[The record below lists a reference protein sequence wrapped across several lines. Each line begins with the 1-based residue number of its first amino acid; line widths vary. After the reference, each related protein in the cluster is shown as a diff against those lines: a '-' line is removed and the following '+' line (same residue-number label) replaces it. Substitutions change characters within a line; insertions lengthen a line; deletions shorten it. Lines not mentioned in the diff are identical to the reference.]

1 MKKILI
7 CLIIVLVA
15 TTIAVSMWISGNN
28 TKLAKIKENNQK
40 YEIYL
45 DKEVFGT
52 DVTTVIN
59 KAIDD
64 NEKRE
69 IPKDEKGFFI
79 QNDTNSIKVELVMLN
94 GESKETYQMETLNKV
109 GLSGF
114 IKNFNLINF
123 KCSKIE
129 YHDKTK
135 LISKIIFEQTEE

>member
-15 TTIAVSMWISGNN
+15 TTIVVSMWISGNN

-135 LISKIIFEQTEE
+135 LISKIIFD

>member
-15 TTIAVSMWISGNN
+15 ITIVVSMWISSNN

-79 QNDTNSIKVELVMLN
+79 QNDTNSIKVELIMLN
-94 GESKETYQMETLNKV
+94 GDNKETYQMETLNKV

-135 LISKIIFEQTEE
+135 LISKIIFEQIEE

>member
-15 TTIAVSMWISGNN
+15 TTIVVSMWISGNN
-28 TKLAKIKENNQK
+28 TKLANIKENNQK

-129 YHDKTK
+129 YHNKTK
-135 LISKIIFEQTEE
+135 LISKIVFEQIEE

>member
-15 TTIAVSMWISGNN
+15 ITIVVSMWISGNN

-45 DKEVFGT
+45 DKEIFGT

-64 NEKRE
+64 NEKRD

-79 QNDTNSIKVELVMLN
+79 PNDTNSIKVELVMLN
-94 GESKETYQMETLNKV
+94 EDKKETYQMETLNKV

>member
-15 TTIAVSMWISGNN
+15 ITIVVSMWISGNN

-64 NEKRE
+64 NEKRQ
-69 IPKDEKGFFI
+69 ISKDEKGFYI
-79 QNDTNSIKVELVMLN
+79 ENDTDSIKVELVMLN
-94 GESKETYQMETLNKV
+94 GDKKETYQMETLNKV
-109 GLSGF
+109 GLNGF

-135 LISKIIFEQTEE
+135 LISKIIFEQIEE

>member
-15 TTIAVSMWISGNN
+15 ITIVVSMWISGNN
-28 TKLAKIKENNQK
+28 TKLANIKENNQK

-79 QNDTNSIKVELVMLN
+79 QNDTNSIKVELVMIN
-94 GESKETYQMETLNKV
+94 EDKKETYQMETLNKV

>member
-7 CLIIVLVA
+7 CLIIVLV
-15 TTIAVSMWISGNN
+15 TITIVVSMWISSNN

-64 NEKRE
+64 NERRE

-79 QNDTNSIKVELVMLN
+79 QNDTNSIKVELIMLN
-94 GESKETYQMETLNKV
+94 GDNKETYQMETLNKV

-135 LISKIIFEQTEE
+135 LISKIIFEQIEE

>member
-1 MKKILI
+1 MKKTLI
-7 CLIIVLVA
+7 CLIIVLIA
-15 TTIAVSMWISGNN
+15 ITIVVSMWISGNN

-40 YEIYL
+40 YEVYL

-69 IPKDEKGFFI
+69 IPKDEKDFFI
-79 QNDTNSIKVELVMLN
+79 PNDTNSIKVELVMLN

-109 GLSGF
+109 GLNGF
-114 IKNFNLINF
+114 IKNFNLISF

-129 YHDKTK
+129 YHEKTK
-135 LISKIIFEQTEE
+135 LISKIIFEQIEE

>member
-15 TTIAVSMWISGNN
+15 TTIVVSMWISGNN

>member
-15 TTIAVSMWISGNN
+15 ITIVVSMWISGNN

-79 QNDTNSIKVELVMLN
+79 PNDTNSIKVELVMLN
-94 GESKETYQMETLNKV
+94 GENKETYQMETLNKV

>member
-15 TTIAVSMWISGNN
+15 ITIAVSMWISGNN

>member
-7 CLIIVLVA
+7 CLIIVLV
-15 TTIAVSMWISGNN
+15 TITIVVSMWISSNN

-59 KAIDD
+59 RAIDD
-64 NEKRE
+64 NERRE

-79 QNDTNSIKVELVMLN
+79 QNDTNSIKVELIMLN
-94 GESKETYQMETLNKV
+94 GDNKETYQMETLNKV

-135 LISKIIFEQTEE
+135 LISKIVFEQIEE

>member
-15 TTIAVSMWISGNN
+15 ITIVVSMWISGNN
-28 TKLAKIKENNQK
+28 TKLANIKENNQK

-79 QNDTNSIKVELVMLN
+79 QNDTNSIKVELVMIN
-94 GESKETYQMETLNKV
+94 EDKKETYQMETLNKV

-129 YHDKTK
+129 YHNKTK
-135 LISKIIFEQTEE
+135 LISKIVFEQIEE

>member
-7 CLIIVLVA
+7 CLIIVLV
-15 TTIAVSMWISGNN
+15 TITIVVTMWISENN
-28 TKLAKIKENNQK
+28 TKLANIKENNQK

-59 KAIDD
+59 RAIDD
-64 NEKRE
+64 NERRQ

-79 QNDTNSIKVELVMLN
+79 QNDTDSIKVELIMLSEN
-94 GESKETYQMETLNKV
+94 KKETYQMETLNKV
-109 GLSGF
+109 GLNGF
-114 IKNFNLINF
+114 IKNLNLINF

-129 YHDKTK
+129 YHDKTR
-135 LISKIIFEQTEE
+135 LISKIIFEQIEE

>member
-15 TTIAVSMWISGNN
+15 TTIVVSMWISGNN

-59 KAIDD
+59 KAIND

>member
-1 MKKILI
+1 MKKTLI
-7 CLIIVLVA
+7 CLIIVLIA
-15 TTIAVSMWISGNN
+15 ITIVVSMWISGNN

-40 YEIYL
+40 YEVYL

-69 IPKDEKGFFI
+69 IPKDEKDFFI
-79 QNDTNSIKVELVMLN
+79 PNDTNSIKVELVMLN

-109 GLSGF
+109 GLNGF

-129 YHDKTK
+129 YHEKTK
-135 LISKIIFEQTEE
+135 LISKIIFEQIEE